1 MVAVTNTA
9 TVQKQ
14 FSIESDIPYIDLRS
28 RSCANLDLDSVTA
41 ELGYKITGA
50 DGPKTLPSL
59 FASEHDFLLAMTH
72 ICGVISCTQRSMALK
87 LSTFLVLVP
96 TYSCKSQYQLLYVC

>member
-1 MVAVTNTA
+1 MVAVTNTT

-14 FSIESDIPYIDLRS
+14 FLIESDIPYIDLRS

-50 DGPKTLPSL
+50 DSPKTQPSP
-59 FASEHDFLLAMTH
+59 FASKNDFLLAMTH
-72 ICGVISCTQRSMALK
+72 ICGLISHAHTKEYSIEIIN
-87 LSTFLVLVP
+87 LV
-96 TYSCKSQYQLLYVC
+96 SCGCL

>member
-50 DGPKTLPSL
+50 DGPKTLPSA
-59 FASEHDFLLAMTH
+59 FASENDFLLAMTR
-72 ICGVISCTQRSMALK
+72 ICGLISRARTK
-87 LSTFLVLVP
+87 EYGIEIINLV
-96 TYSCKSQYQLLYVC
+96 SCGCL